1 MDKPVESTRR
11 RRGAAG
17 TAATRADLAATPPR
31 RKPSGTS
38 RSPSKR
44 RPGGNAPK
52 EMAHSMTEPSK
63 EDTVRNQ
70 QLQERP
76 TMTTKWAPW
85 WVYLVIIV
93 AANHL
98 RRAAL
103 PDGSAPRRASR
114 IRTRLLRGA
123 LRHHHH
129 HLPRRHPDWWSA
141 DHVAE
146 SMN

>member
-93 AANHL
+93 AANYL

-103 PDGSAPRRASR
+103 PDGSAPVVRVVLALGFSAALFVTITIIYRAATR
-114 IRTRLLRGA
+114 IGGPQTT
-123 LRHHHH
+123 
-129 HLPRRHPDWWSA
+129 
-141 DHVAE
+141 
-146 SMN
+146 